1 MKLSLV
7 FTSFAVLLTSVHAQ
21 LRVTF
26 DTTYDNANGSMNS
39 VACSN
44 GPNGLLTRGFPTFG
58 SLPNFPFIGGAPAV
72 TFDSPACGSCWN
84 LTYVNPQGNSTSIN
98 ITAIDAANPNFN
110 IALEAMNVLTDG
122 QASFLGSV
130 PITAVQVASSVCGL

>member
-21 LRVTF
+21 LRVTY
-26 DTTYDNANGSMNS
+26 DTTYDNASGSMNS

-58 SLPNFPFIGGAPAV
+58 SLPDFPFIGGAPAV
-72 TFDSPACGSCWN
+72 TWNSPNCGSCWQ
-84 LTYVNPQGNSTSIN
+84 LTYVNPQGASNSIN
-98 ITAIDAANPNFN
+98 ILAIDAANPNFN

-122 QASFLGSV
+122 QANFFGSV